1 MKKYFILAA
10 TVILSLQVMAASLGD
25 INGTCWHD
33 GWAFYNVTEKDG
45 ELSFE
50 GGTLHE
56 GGYGFKVVKGNHGKM
71 VVMSIYEGMESITT
85 SGRSL
90 SGSSIE
96 RRTIDGKDV
105 LLIKS
110 SKGQI
115 TDVLLPMNGDFYKTL
130 IDQQNQQLDGVYH
143 KDGSEISFNGNGGI
157 SFGTARDKWETYS
170 YVKIYDM
177 PSNILSVFLDKTH
190 ISFDFD
196 QQYIKL
202 DEVKPKPG
210 VDWDD
215 DPEVETVH
223 STKLK
228 KKSGLR
234 YKGNG
239 IWPITSVEIL
249 TSGYLSSY
257 NVETLRLMRN
267 DIYARYGYKFKN
279 KELNKIFKEQSW
291 YLPSTSDASSLK
303 FNEIERIN
311 IALIQNMEKIK
322 STED

>member
-1 MKKYFILAA
+1 MKKYFIFA
-10 TVILSLQVMAASLGD
+10 TTLLLSLQVMAGTLGK

-33 GWAFYNVTEKDG
+33 GWAFYNVTEKAG
-45 ELSFE
+45 EISFE

-56 GGYGFKVVKGNHGKM
+56 GGYGFKVVKGKRGKM
-71 VVMSIYEGMESITT
+71 IVKSIYDGMETITT
-85 SGRSL
+85 SGRSV
-90 SGSSIE
+90 SGSTIE

-110 SKGQI
+110 TKGQL
-115 TDVLLPMNGDFYKTL
+115 TDVLLPMDGDFYKVL
-130 IDQQNQQLDGVYH
+130 IEQQNQQLDGVYSIN
-143 KDGSEISFNGNGGI
+143 GSDISFDGKGGI
-157 SFGTARDKWETYS
+157 AFGTARDRWESYS
-170 YVKIYDM
+170 FVKIYDM
-177 PSNILSVFLDKTH
+177 PSNIISVLLNKTH
-190 ISFDFD
+190 FSFDFD
-196 QQYIKL
+196 KQYIKL

-215 DPEVETVH
+215 DPEVETVN

-228 KKSGLR
+228 KMKGIR
-234 YKGNG
+234 YEGDG

-257 NVETLRLMRN
+257 NAETLRLMRN
-267 DIYARYGYKFKN
+267 DIYARYGYIFKN

-291 YLPSTSDASSLK
+291 YRPTTSDASSLK

-311 IALIQNMEKIK
+311 ITLIQNMEKIK